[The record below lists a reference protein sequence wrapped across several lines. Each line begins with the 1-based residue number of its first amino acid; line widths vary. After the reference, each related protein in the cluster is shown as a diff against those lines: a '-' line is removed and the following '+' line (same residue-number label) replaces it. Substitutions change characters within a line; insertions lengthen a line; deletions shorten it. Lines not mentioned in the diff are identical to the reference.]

1 MNFDKFREM
10 RALLAKYPELEL
22 LSPEGLLR
30 NADKIGAVE
39 IHETYLENAAAKA
52 RLVNQGC
59 HYPALA
65 DDSGLEVTAL
75 DGRPGVRSARFVPVS
90 GYPSKIA
97 QDRAN
102 IERVLEE
109 MKGQTHREARFVCTL
124 ALVIEG
130 TLIHA
135 TGAMEGKIADA
146 PRGQMGF
153 GYDPIFIPQG
163 ETRTLGEMT
172 ETEKNAISHR
182 AQALARLMDEVKLH
196 GIQFAK
202 P

>member
-10 RALLAKYPELEL
+10 KSLLAKYPELEL

-39 IHETYLENAAAKA
+39 THLTYLENAAAKA

-59 HYPALA
+59 HFPALA
-65 DDSGLEVTAL
+65 DDSGLEVAAL
-75 DGRPGVRSARFVPVS
+75 DGRPGARSARFAKIE

-102 IERVLEE
+102 IDLLLSE
-109 MKGQTHREARFVCTL
+109 MKGKTNREATFVCTL

-130 TLIHA
+130 VLIQA
-135 TGAMEGKIADA
+135 TGTLEGTITEA
-146 PRGQMGF
+146 PRGHTGF
-153 GYDPIFIPQG
+153 GYDPVFIPKG
-163 ETRTLGEMT
+163 EKRTFAEMT

-182 AQALARLMDEVKLH
+182 AKALALLMEEVRAH